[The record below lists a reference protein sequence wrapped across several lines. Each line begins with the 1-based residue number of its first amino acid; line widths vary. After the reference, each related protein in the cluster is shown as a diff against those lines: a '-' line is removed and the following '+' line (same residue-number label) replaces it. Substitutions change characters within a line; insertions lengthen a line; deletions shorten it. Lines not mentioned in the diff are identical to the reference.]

1 MVHIKTSK
9 QVKQIKFSNSGE
21 NFVQFNFL
29 HVGCILSFN
38 FGFLASCKEGLVIP

>member
-21 NFVQFNFL
+21 DFVQFNFL
-29 HVGCILSFN
+29 HVAPVLSFN
-38 FGFLASCKEGLVIP
+38 FGSLDYCERLVIP